1 MKTME
6 TTKTEFN
13 LEDKLYVLFGD
24 KLPKINKIKDV
35 MDKCL
40 IPYNENELIKIIIKK
55 QTKTI
60 NN

>member
-6 TTKTEFN
+6 TTKTETL
-13 LEDKLYVLFGD
+13 LEDKLYVIFGD
-24 KLPKINKIKDV
+24 KLPKIDKIKDV

-40 IPYNENELIKIIIKK
+40 IPYNEDELIKII
-55 QTKTI
+55 

>member
-1 MKTME
+1 MENTKTKTME

-13 LEDKLYVLFGD
+13 LETKLYILFGD

-40 IPYNENELIKIIIKK
+40 IPYNENELIKII
-55 QTKTI
+55 TK
-60 NN
+60 

>member
-1 MKTME
+1 MENTKTKTME

-13 LEDKLYVLFGD
+13 LETKLYILFGD

-40 IPYNENELIKIIIKK
+40 MTYNENKLIKII
-55 QTKTI
+55 TK
-60 NN
+60 

>member
-1 MKTME
+1 ME

-13 LEDKLYVLFGD
+13 LETKLYILFGD

-40 IPYNENELIKIIIKK
+40 IPYNENELIKII
-55 QTKTI
+55 TK
-60 NN
+60 